1 MDSDKHTIRRVAVTG
16 ASGGIGAALLKA
28 YAAPGVTIYACGRN
42 REHLQSNA
50 EAARAMGA
58 QVECDTFDVQDEQTL
73 RAWIDKAV
81 GAGDLDVL
89 LINQGVAASSHA
101 SAKGPVPETADE
113 LLRELDVNARA
124 TLLAANLAVAGILE
138 RRENQH
144 HFQLGLVSSMASYAG
159 LPFCPGYSAG
169 KACVRVYA
177 EALRRLLRSSNIG
190 VTVICPGFVVSP
202 MTDSFVGHKPLMV
215 SAETAARHIRAAM
228 SANRAAC
235 VFPWVMRLAIALLP
249 LLPEAL
255 QNWALKPFGFSV
267 TGKTRD

>member
-101 SAKGPVPETADE
+101 SAKG
-113 LLRELDVNARA
+113 
-124 TLLAANLAVAGILE
+124 NLAVAGILE

-169 KACVRVYA
+169 KACVRVYG

-235 VFPWVMRLAIALLP
+235 VFPWVMRLAVALLP

>member
-1 MDSDKHTIRRVAVTG
+1 
-16 ASGGIGAALLKA
+16 
-28 YAAPGVTIYACGRN
+28 
-42 REHLQSNA
+42 
-50 EAARAMGA
+50 
-58 QVECDTFDVQDEQTL
+58 
-73 RAWIDKAV
+73 
-81 GAGDLDVL
+81 
-89 LINQGVAASSHA
+89 
-101 SAKGPVPETADE
+101 
-113 LLRELDVNARA
+113 
-124 TLLAANLAVAGILE
+124 
-138 RRENQH
+138 
-144 HFQLGLVSSMASYAG
+144 MASYAG

-169 KACVRVYA
+169 KACVRVYG

-235 VFPWVMRLAIALLP
+235 VFPWVMRLAVALLP